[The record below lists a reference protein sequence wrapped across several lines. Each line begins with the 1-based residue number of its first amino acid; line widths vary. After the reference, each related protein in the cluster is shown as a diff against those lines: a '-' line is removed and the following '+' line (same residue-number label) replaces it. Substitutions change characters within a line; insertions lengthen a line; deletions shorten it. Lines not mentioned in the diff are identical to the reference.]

1 VVSNSAKV
9 AKKFFTKVFKTKGYK
24 TKEDKKNEIVLM
36 IYLMRA
42 DGTISEE
49 EKKYV
54 ADYIGDLDAFTNAEK
69 QQFFDLMNIRIL
81 PELMPEDVE
90 FSSEEKGKEVLDN
103 LRTLAKTDGTFAPKE
118 EMLINKIK
126 KLMETQAD

>member
-1 VVSNSAKV
+1 
-9 AKKFFTKVFKTKGYK
+9 
-24 TKEDKKNEIVLM
+24 
-36 IYLMRA
+36 
-42 DGTISEE
+42 
-49 EKKYV
+49 
-54 ADYIGDLDAFTNAEK
+54 
-69 QQFFDLMNIRIL
+69 
-81 PELMPEDVE
+81 MPEDVE